1 MLILYLL
8 SLEKAKDFVLKDIN
22 GKEYKLSD
30 FKGKIVVLDFWATW
44 CPPCRASLP
53 FFNELYKTY
62 KDRGL
67 VVIGISVDI
76 SERTV
81 KRFVQDKKLEY
92 LILLDKDNL
101 VSDLYNVFSIPTTI
115 IIDKNGNVVMRRT
128 GFSKSHAQLFEN
140 KVKELL
146 KEVCEG
152 SPC

>member
-1 MLILYLL
+1 MLYLL
-8 SLEKAKDFVLKDIN
+8 SFEKAKDFALKDIN

-30 FKGKIVVLDFWATW
+30 FKGKVVVLDFWATW

-62 KDRGL
+62 KDSGL

-76 SERTV
+76 SERAV
-81 KRFVQDKKLEY
+81 KRFVNNKKLEY

-128 GFSKSHAQLFEN
+128 GFSESHARLFEK